1 MDRAVLIER
10 VSKTAYSQARY
21 WRFYWPLTLTGLAML
36 LAQQFRNAILA
47 RYPEGAE
54 ELALFAMAAS
64 FFGFLHATLAFT
76 PQLANVYSRSRQGMR
91 LCFRFVLRVG
101 LVLTVPLIW
110 LGWTDSGSAFVSA
123 VFAIHGESLETVTA
137 YLRILLPLLVV
148 DGMRHCLTG
157 LLVQAERTGTVT
169 LLNIL
174 YLVLVLVV
182 LLAGFSAGA
191 PAMMTVGLSQ
201 LLPALVSLVLL
212 IWMFRRHYHLP
223 QESSE
228 ENLTHGDLF
237 RFFWPVAL
245 TSLMFALSRPVIFF
259 FASRTPDAVVLI
271 AALRVA
277 FDFSLIF
284 CNPVNQFRHLFVTF
298 GLSDLAGLRR
308 FLIRMLTVLGTT
320 MLVVA
325 LTPLHEMIFSRLL
338 GVKGEVLETAGQA
351 FLILCLVPLAMGLR
365 NYFHGLSLVNRTT
378 GRMGI
383 GSLVRITSIVLACWA
398 LQSLGWLNGR
408 TGALMLFLGFF
419 TEAVTVMLYA
429 RFSRR

>member
-1 MDRAVLIER
+1 
-10 VSKTAYSQARY
+10 
-21 WRFYWPLTLTGLAML
+21 ML

-47 RYPEGAE
+47 RYPEGTE

-76 PQLANVYSRSRQGMR
+76 PQLVNVYSQSRSTLR

-101 LVLTVPLIW
+101 LVLTVPLVW
-110 LGWTDSGSAFVSA
+110 LGWTAGGAAFVSA
-123 VFAIHGESLETVTA
+123 VFNIEGDALGTVTA

-157 LLVQAERTGTVT
+157 LLIQAERTGTVT

-174 YLVLVLVV
+174 YLAMVLLVL
-182 LLAGFSAGA
+182 LTGFAMGA
-191 PAMMTVGLSQ
+191 PAMVTVGLSQ

-212 IWMFRRHYHLP
+212 AWMFRRHYRLP
-223 QESSE
+223 IGGPSKP
-228 ENLTHGDLF
+228 LTHAELF

-245 TSLMFALSRPVIFF
+245 TSVMFALSRPVIFF

-271 AALRVA
+271 AALRIA

-298 GLSDLAGLRR
+298 GMADLKGLRR
-308 FLIRMLTVLGTT
+308 FLIRILSVIFALMLI
-320 MLVVA
+320 VA
-325 LTPLHEMIFSRLL
+325 LTPLHRVIFSDLL
-338 GVKGEVLETAGQA
+338 GVEGEVLETAGQA
-351 FLILCLVPLAMGLR
+351 FLVLCLVPLAMGLR

-383 GSLVRITSIVLACWA
+383 GSLVRISSIVLACWL
-398 LQSLGWLNGR
+398 LQTLGWLDGR
-408 TGALMLFLGFF
+408 TGAFLLFLGFLA
-419 TEAVTVMLYA
+419 EAITVMLYT
-429 RFSRR
+429 RLSRK